1 MPSVI
6 THACL
11 LYVAEFYCPRY
22 VFYAF
27 VPTIIS
33 TSTYYNTYLSG
44 PLPPIYILLL
54 LLANINYIIYLSAY
68 TAVCKPLM
76 HQLLYYTL
84 RYIRLHIIIMWVRGT
99 LLRCSTLSR
108 WWSEMKKMSLC
119 TRPRAVVRVRVRCGM
134 RDDGRLLCSG
144 KNNGPNLPASV
155 LSPHD
160 DDAFCR
166 PAASIILLYRLILF
180 VGINF
185 FFRFVFIVVVRSI
198 EIPQTTC
205 LLFL

>member
-1 MPSVI
+1 M
-6 THACL
+6 
-11 LYVAEFYCPRY
+11 
-22 VFYAF
+22 
-27 VPTIIS
+27 
-33 TSTYYNTYLSG
+33 
-44 PLPPIYILLL
+44 
-54 LLANINYIIYLSAY
+54 IYLSAY
-68 TAVCKPLM
+68 TAACKPLM

-160 DDAFCR
+160 DDAFCK

-180 VGINF
+180 VGIKF
-185 FFRFVFIVVVRSI
+185 FFSFCFHRRRPFGRNFANDSSIIFITFNIPRKTHERASHANRFFAYAYLQI
-198 EIPQTTC
+198 
-205 LLFL
+205 